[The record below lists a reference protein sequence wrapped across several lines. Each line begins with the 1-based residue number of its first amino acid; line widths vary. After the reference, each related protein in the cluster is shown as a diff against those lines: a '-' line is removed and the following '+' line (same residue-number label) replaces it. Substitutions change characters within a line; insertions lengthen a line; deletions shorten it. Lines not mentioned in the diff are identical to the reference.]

1 MVLGSAI
8 AVAAMVVGVLVGVWL
23 AGGEEQSSSGAEP
36 SVSSEESSTGA
47 PADPTSPNQEESSG
61 VAQAERSEILQF
73 AARATEAMFARDF
86 DSYDKSVAN
95 AVELMTDSFAT
106 EYRATAADVRS
117 DFVDSRTSVEVKIVG
132 TGAISIDGDAADVLV
147 FSNQYVERGGDPTYT
162 PYRLVLTLTH
172 DGNGWLVDGVATDDP
187 DPRPEPDPEQAAILD
202 AARRMTM
209 AFLNLDHRTMADDVD
224 EVLALATGKFARE
237 YEDSAQQLQELMATA
252 NVVQRGEIFA
262 AGITHSDAA
271 SATVI
276 VATQGTVRNNQTG
289 NEPAERTH
297 RLELGLELV
306 DGEWLT
312 ADLQYVQ

>member
-8 AVAAMVVGVLVGVWL
+8 AVAVVVAAVLVGVWL

-36 SVSSEESSTGA
+36 SVNSEEESS
-47 PADPTSPNQEESSG
+47 E

-106 EYRATAADVRS
+106 EYRATAAAVRS
-117 DFVDSRTSVEVKIVG
+117 QFVDSRTSVGVKVVG
-132 TGAISIDGDAADVLV
+132 TGAISINGDAADVLV
-147 FSNQYVERGGDPTYT
+147 FSNQYAERRGETTYT

-172 DGNGWLVDGVATDDP
+172 DGNGWLVDGVATDAP

-209 AFLNLDHRTMADDVD
+209 AFLNLDYRTVADDVD
-224 EVLALATGKFARE
+224 QVLALATGEFARQ
-237 YEDSAQQLQELMATA
+237 YEDSAQDLQKLMAAA
-252 NVVQRGEIFA
+252 NAVQRAEIFA
-262 AGITHSDAA
+262 AGIAHSDAA

-289 NEPAERTH
+289 DQPVARTN
-297 RLELGLELV
+297 RLKLGLELV
-306 DGEWLT
+306 DGKWLT
-312 ADLQYVQ
+312 ADLQYIQ